1 MSKTQ
6 ELEVETG
13 TGTGLRRPPKPPE
26 LELMV
31 HDGQEGLKSERV
43 EEMLREMTQWQLTL
57 QGRAITRTRELPAP
71 MVATLYSAFVTSLAA
86 ACELPVIVSVSGGR
100 VLVTLHAPGCQECI
114 PNLTEDVF
122 ALARM
127 LG

>member
-1 MSKTQ
+1 MDKLQ
-6 ELEVETG
+6 ELNVDAG
-13 TGTGLRRPPKPPE
+13 AGLRRPPRPPE
-26 LELMV
+26 LELMA
-31 HDGQEGLKSERV
+31 HDGQKGLKSERV
-43 EEMLREMTQWQLTL
+43 EEMLWEVAPWQLTL
-57 QGRAITRTRELPAP
+57 QGRAITRSRELPTP
-71 MVATLYSAFVTSLAA
+71 MVATLYSAFVTGLAA
-86 ACELPVIVSVSGGR
+86 SVQMPVIVSVSGGH